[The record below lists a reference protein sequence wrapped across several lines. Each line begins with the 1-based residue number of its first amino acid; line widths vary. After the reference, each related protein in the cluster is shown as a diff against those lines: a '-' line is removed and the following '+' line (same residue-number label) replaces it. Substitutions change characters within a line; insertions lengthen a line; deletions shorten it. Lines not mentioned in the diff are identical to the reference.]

1 MKYVNREK
9 FVHKSVARQS
19 SLLKQQAKF
28 LVGSL
33 FVLLSFMLGVAQA
46 AVLQDIKFSGLP
58 GNKVQIELLLDSAP
72 GELKSFSTNNPARI
86 SLDLLGVTNASGKR
100 TTSIN
105 IGKVVSVRA
114 LEAGNKTRVVLNL
127 NDIAPYSTKVEGNS
141 IFLTL
146 GHVAGLLPGKG
157 VQKAVDGKLISD
169 IDFRRGEKGEGRVL
183 VKLTSPSVV
192 ATHSFKSI
200 CCSCTFI
207 ILPKLWP
214 K

>member
-1 MKYVNREK
+1 MMKYVNKEK
-9 FVHKSVARQS
+9 FMHKLVASQAG
-19 SLLKQQAKF
+19 LLKQQAKF
-28 LVGSL
+28 LMVSV
-33 FVLLSFMLGVAQA
+33 FALLSFVSGVAQA
-46 AVLQDIKFSGLP
+46 TVLQDIKFSGLP

-127 NDIAPYSTKVEGNS
+127 NKITPYATKVEGNS

-146 GHVAGLLPGKG
+146 GHASGLVAAKDIGK
-157 VQKAVDGKLISD
+157 VRANEATAVAVDGSYVSD

-183 VKLTSPSVV
+183 VKLTSPSIVDV
-192 ATHSFKSI
+192 R
-200 CCSCTFI
+200 
-207 ILPKLWP
+207 
-214 K
+214 